1 MIDPREDH
9 EYVGPVRAK
18 EELERGSL
26 EGGHLSMQDQFGSQ
40 VTHRESDT
48 GDDDGEQTMVDNH
61 IGPSAPKRCC
71 QTPAVA
77 GRVLKG
83 SGTCI

>member
-1 MIDPREDH
+1 
-9 EYVGPVRAK
+9 
-18 EELERGSL
+18 
-26 EGGHLSMQDQFGSQ
+26 MQDQFGSQ